1 MLVHQAAN
9 GNADLVVL
17 SPWDIFAPSAAL
29 DPTAFTGEAGASRLM
44 QAAAQMPGGPLM
56 LVFLLFWAPV
66 GPGIPAGVL
75 LAHHLRVPPP
85 VTFGLYAL
93 SDTLAAL
100 LLNPLY
106 AWLRAWSRRNPTI
119 RRIGQRV
126 LAFAMLGVRRPTAE
140 AVRGGRLAPALFR
153 IATVGFGVDIYTA
166 GALASGLPIPR
177 LPGWAAALAGD
188 LLWFAVLLGSSIAAA
203 SILDDDRVVSVVV
216 IAVALLA
223 PPLFR
228 RLFPFLRD

>member
-1 MLVHQAAN
+1 MDRGAN
-9 GNADLVVL
+9 GKADRIVF
-17 SPWDIFAPSAAL
+17 SPFDVFDPSAAL

-44 QAAAQMPGGPLM
+44 RAAAQMPGGPLM

-75 LAHHLRVPPP
+75 LAHYLRVPPP

-100 LLNPLY
+100 ILHPVY
-106 AWLRAWSRRNPTI
+106 TWLRTHGRRRPVI

-126 LAFAMLGVRRPTAE
+126 LAFAMLGTRRPTAE
-140 AVRGGRLAPALFR
+140 EVRDGRLAPTLFR

-177 LPGWAAALAGD
+177 LPGWAAALTGD
-188 LLWFAVLLGSSIAAA
+188 LLWFAVLLASSVVAAQL
-203 SILDDDRVVSVVV
+203 IDDDRVVSVVV

-223 PPLFR
+223 QPIAR
-228 RLFPFLRD
+228 RLFPSLR